1 MRTPDAPPRRAS
13 AGSRLLVSL
22 KSFLSGFKFCKNA
35 AATRATDTTHRPA
48 VRLHL
53 ESRFC
58 TWKSV
63 KDFSS
68 VTTRHIVPDGC
79 YTPLSK
85 QLACQLQSTLSANA
99 AADVPMPDEPS
110 SSKINHHV
118 RSHDANVVHGLR
130 QCRKSFCEPMFIS
143 LVHAASACSIL
154 VYKSQL
160 KRNVDGCFV

>member
-1 MRTPDAPPRRAS
+1 MRTPDESLRRAS
-13 AGSRLLVSL
+13 ASSRLLVSL
-22 KSFLSGFKFCKNA
+22 KSFPSGFKFCNNT

-99 AADVPMPDEPS
+99 AADVPMPDATIILKNKSPRAKPRCKRRS
-110 SSKINHHV
+110 WPASVQKILLRTHV
-118 RSHDANVVHGLR
+118 HFARPRSQRLFYSCL
-130 QCRKSFCEPMFIS
+130 QEST
-143 LVHAASACSIL
+143 
-154 VYKSQL
+154 
-160 KRNVDGCFV
+160 